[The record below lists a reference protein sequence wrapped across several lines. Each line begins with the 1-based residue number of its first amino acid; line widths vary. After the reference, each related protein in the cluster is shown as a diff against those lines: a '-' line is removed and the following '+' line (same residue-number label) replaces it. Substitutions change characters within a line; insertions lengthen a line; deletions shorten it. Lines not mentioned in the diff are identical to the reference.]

1 MSDALIRERTNDIE
15 VPQFETT
22 AFTPAPDLKDAKVA
36 VVTTAGLQ
44 RPSEPG
50 WKQQDQSFRVFETG
64 ESNLTL
70 SHLSPNFDRS
80 GFVADPNV
88 VYPVDRLQELADEG
102 AIGGVAPR
110 HLSFMGAQDE
120 KMETIRSETGPA
132 AAKLLREDGVNVVL
146 LTPV

>member
-1 MSDALIRERTNDIE
+1 MSDTLIRERTNDIE
-15 VPQFETT
+15 VPQFDD
-22 AFTPAPDLKDAKVA
+22 APFSAAPELSAATVA

-44 RPSEPG
+44 RPGEPG
-50 WKQQDQSFRVFETG
+50 WKQKDQSFRVFETG
-64 ESNLTL
+64 EQNLTI

-88 VYPVDRLQELADEG
+88 VYPIGRLEELAADG
-102 AIGGVAPR
+102 TIAAVAPR

-120 KMETIRSETGPA
+120 TMATIRNDSGPA